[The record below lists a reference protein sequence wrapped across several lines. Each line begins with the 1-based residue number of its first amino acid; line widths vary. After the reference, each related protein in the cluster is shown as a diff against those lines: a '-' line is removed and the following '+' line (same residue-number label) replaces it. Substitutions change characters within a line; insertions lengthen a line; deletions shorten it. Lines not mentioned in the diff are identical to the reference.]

1 MPPQVLREKPAPGGP
16 GGIRIPGAG
25 FNGDGVPPSRGLPA
39 ASTALVGMGAF
50 LAAVTMLFVAFT
62 SAYLARRQE
71 LGWYEIAMPGILWVN
86 TGVLLASSGALE
98 WARSALR
105 RDDPLGVLR
114 GLAITAALGILFVLG
129 QLVAWRHLAAQGVFL
144 TSSPH
149 SSFFYLLTGTHGLHL
164 LGGLGALGV
173 VLLRAW
179 QGRYTAREQAGL
191 TVFATYWHFMGALWV
206 YLFVLLF
213 WA

>member
-1 MPPQVLREKPAPGGP
+1 MPQVLREKPAPGGP
-16 GGIRIPGAG
+16 GGVRFPGGG
-25 FNGDGVPPSRGLPA
+25 FNGDGVPPSRGRPA

-62 SAYLARRQE
+62 SAYLARQQE
-71 LGWYEIAMPGILWVN
+71 SGWSVIAMPGILWVN

-105 RDDPLGVLR
+105 RDDALGVRR
-114 GLAITAALGILFVLG
+114 GLAITTSLGILFVLG
-129 QLVAWRHLAAQGVFL
+129 QLLAWRNLAAQGVFL
-144 TSSPH
+144 TSNPH
-149 SSFFYLLTGTHGLHL
+149 SSFFYLLTGVHGLHL
-164 LGGLGALGV
+164 LGGLCALGV

-179 QGRYTAREQAGL
+179 QGHYTAREHGGL
-191 TVFATYWHFMGALWV
+191 TVFATYWHFMDALWV